1 MTGPK
6 TVLLVGNPNVGKST
20 LFNALTG
27 LRQHTGNWAGKT
39 VETAQGRYLHQGRE
53 YRLVDLPGTYSLSA
67 RSREEQVTRQA
78 LEGRDYD
85 CVVVVCD
92 GTLLRRNLILVYQVL
107 GYSGPVVVCLNL
119 MDQARR
125 QGITVDK
132 AALSQR
138 LGVPVVETAAG
149 RSEGLEDLQDA
160 VAAAIEA
167 GARKPLSQE
176 SKSDRAA
183 LARETAK
190 AVTAGT
196 SAHSWGAAWDRLLT
210 GKRTAL
216 PCLLLLL
223 IGLLWL
229 TIAGANRPSQW
240 LWTGVQAL
248 YGVFSRRTVS
258 WPWWLRG
265 ALLDGV
271 WRTAGRV
278 LSVMLPPMAIFFPLF
293 TLLEDLG
300 LLPRMAYDL
309 DHPMSCCGA
318 CGKMALTMCM
328 GLGCNAAGV
337 TGCRIL
343 EGDRERKLA
352 IVTNSFIP
360 CNGRFGAL
368 ILLLTS
374 CLVPA
379 AWGSLGSALG
389 LTGLILLSILVTL
402 GVCWVLSR
410 TVLRDSGSTFVLE
423 LPPYRMPQVGQV
435 VVRSLLD
442 RTLRVLGRAAT
453 VAAPAGLLLWVL
465 STVTVAD
472 RSLLGWL
479 TAALDPLGHL
489 LGMNGV
495 LLAAFI
501 LGWPANEIV
510 LPIALLAVSG
520 TLDLEATTLGALGLT
535 WETALCTA
543 LFFLFHW
550 PCATTCLTIRRET
563 GSLKWT
569 LAAMALPTAVGAAL
583 CILVHGLFR
592 LL

>member
-1 MTGPK
+1 MTRPA

-20 LFNALTG
+20 LFNSLTG

-39 VETAQGRYLHQGRE
+39 VETAQGRYSYQDRE
-53 YRLVDLPGTYSLSA
+53 YCLVDLPGTYSLSA
-67 RSREEQVTRQA
+67 RSREEQVTNQV
-78 LEGRDYD
+78 LEQGDYD

-92 GTLLRRNLILVYQVL
+92 GTMLRRHLILVYQVL
-107 GYSGPVVVCLNL
+107 GFSAPVVVCLNL

-125 QGITVDK
+125 QGISVNSEE
-132 AALSQR
+132 LSRR
-138 LGVPVVETAAG
+138 LGVPVVETSAG
-149 RSEGLEDLQDA
+149 RRQGLAELQNA
-160 VAAAIEA
+160 VKTAIAQGRTAAPQPVSRQ
-167 GARKPLSQE
+167 AR
-176 SKSDRAA
+176 AT
-183 LARETAK
+183 LARDTAR
-190 AVTAGT
+190 AVITGGRAD
-196 SAHSWGAAWDRLLT
+196 SWGAFWDRLLT
-210 GKRTAL
+210 GRKTAL
-216 PCLLLLL
+216 PCLFLLLV
-223 IGLLWL
+223 GLLWL
-229 TIAGANRPSQW
+229 TIAGADLPSQW
-240 LWTGVQAL
+240 LWKGVQAA
-248 YGVFSRRTVS
+248 YSVFSRWTVS
-258 WPWWLRG
+258 WPWWVRG
-265 ALLDGV
+265 GLLDGV
-271 WRTAGRV
+271 WLTAGRV
-278 LSVMLPPMAIFFPLF
+278 LAVMLPPMAIFFPLF

-300 LLPRMAYDL
+300 FLPRMAYDL
-309 DHPMSCCGA
+309 DRPMACCGA

-343 EGDRERKLA
+343 AGSRERKLA
-352 IVTNSFIP
+352 ILTNSFIP

-368 ILLLTS
+368 ILLLTTF
-374 CLVPA
+374 LVPT

-402 GVCWVLSR
+402 VVCWVLSR
-410 TVLRDSGSTFVLE
+410 TLLRDSGSSFILE
-423 LPPYRMPQVGQV
+423 LPPYRLPQVGQV

-453 VAAPAGLLLWVL
+453 VAAPAGLLLWIL

-472 RSLLGWL
+472 RSLLGWV
-479 TAALDPLGHL
+479 TVVLDPVGKI
-489 LGMNGV
+489 LGMNGI

-510 LPIALLAVSG
+510 LPVAMLAVSG
-520 TLDLEATTLGALGLT
+520 TLDLEATALGSLGLS

-563 GSLKWT
+563 GSTKWT
-569 LAAMALPTAVGAAL
+569 LAAMALPTAVGAIL
-583 CILVHGLFR
+583 CMLVHGLFR

>member
-39 VETAQGRYLHQGRE
+39 VETAQGRYLHRGRE

-149 RSEGLEDLQDA
+149 RSQGLEDLQDA

-196 SAHSWGAAWDRLLT
+196 GAHSWGASWDRLLT

-248 YGVFSRRTVS
+248 YGVFSRWTVS

-318 CGKMALTMCM
+318 CGKMALTMWIGKS
-328 GLGCNAAGV
+328 GLFQQPYCPKFRPVAPCHN
-337 TGCRIL
+337 R
-343 EGDRERKLA
+343 
-352 IVTNSFIP
+352 TN
-360 CNGRFGAL
+360 
-368 ILLLTS
+368 
-374 CLVPA
+374 
-379 AWGSLGSALG
+379 
-389 LTGLILLSILVTL
+389 
-402 GVCWVLSR
+402 
-410 TVLRDSGSTFVLE
+410 
-423 LPPYRMPQVGQV
+423 
-435 VVRSLLD
+435 
-442 RTLRVLGRAAT
+442 
-453 VAAPAGLLLWVL
+453 
-465 STVTVAD
+465 
-472 RSLLGWL
+472 
-479 TAALDPLGHL
+479 
-489 LGMNGV
+489 
-495 LLAAFI
+495 
-501 LGWPANEIV
+501 
-510 LPIALLAVSG
+510 
-520 TLDLEATTLGALGLT
+520 
-535 WETALCTA
+535 
-543 LFFLFHW
+543 LFHYH
-550 PCATTCLTIRRET
+550 RRNI
-563 GSLKWT
+563 
-569 LAAMALPTAVGAAL
+569 P
-583 CILVHGLFR
+583 
-592 LL
+592 

>member
-1 MTGPK
+1 
-6 TVLLVGNPNVGKST
+6 
-20 LFNALTG
+20 
-27 LRQHTGNWAGKT
+27 
-39 VETAQGRYLHQGRE
+39 
-53 YRLVDLPGTYSLSA
+53 
-67 RSREEQVTRQA
+67 
-78 LEGRDYD
+78 
-85 CVVVVCD
+85 
-92 GTLLRRNLILVYQVL
+92 
-107 GYSGPVVVCLNL
+107 
-119 MDQARR
+119 
-125 QGITVDK
+125 
-132 AALSQR
+132 
-138 LGVPVVETAAG
+138 
-149 RSEGLEDLQDA
+149 
-160 VAAAIEA
+160 
-167 GARKPLSQE
+167 
-176 SKSDRAA
+176 
-183 LARETAK
+183 
-190 AVTAGT
+190 
-196 SAHSWGAAWDRLLT
+196 
-210 GKRTAL
+210 
-216 PCLLLLL
+216 
-223 IGLLWL
+223 
-229 TIAGANRPSQW
+229 
-240 LWTGVQAL
+240 
-248 YGVFSRRTVS
+248 
-258 WPWWLRG
+258 
-265 ALLDGV
+265 
-271 WRTAGRV
+271 
-278 LSVMLPPMAIFFPLF
+278 
-293 TLLEDLG
+293 
-300 LLPRMAYDL
+300 
-309 DHPMSCCGA
+309 
-318 CGKMALTMCM
+318 M

-379 AWGSLGSALG
+379 AWGSFGSALG

-479 TAALDPLGHL
+479 TAALDPVGHL

-563 GSLKWT
+563 GSVKWT